1 MHFLLGRDGAGVRD
15 GLQEEVVLDN
25 LTPIQLHG
33 TKMNGAAELGGLHGV
48 TLVGTDQ
55 ELAIEL
61 PNLSRPRSLKAMQ
74 MLQAPAIV

>member
-1 MHFLLGRDGAGVRD
+1 
-15 GLQEEVVLDN
+15 
-25 LTPIQLHG
+25 
-33 TKMNGAAELGGLHGV
+33 MNGAAELGGLHGV